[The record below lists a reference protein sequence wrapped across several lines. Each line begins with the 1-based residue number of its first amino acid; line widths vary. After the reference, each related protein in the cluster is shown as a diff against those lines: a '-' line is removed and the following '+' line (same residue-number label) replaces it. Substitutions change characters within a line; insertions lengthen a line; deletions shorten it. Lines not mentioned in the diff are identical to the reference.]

1 MRSGNCFK
9 GSSIYFSL
17 KNTFK
22 GYTVYFR
29 TFIFALSGII
39 KQALSMT
46 HAEFQSYRFDACHE
60 PSDEQLGQLM
70 ENAAK
75 KVRESNHEADEKF
88 FAELRCASNEA
99 KKRITIQF
107 DTK

>member
-46 HAEFQSYRFDACHE
+46 HAELQSYRFDACHE

-88 FAELRCASNEA
+88 FA
-99 KKRITIQF
+99 
-107 DTK
+107 